1 MIEPGFARSIL
12 KRLTNVRAGILT
24 EYPFFGALLIHLNFG
39 LANCETAFTDMKRIV
54 FDPEFAMR
62 LDEEQLGF
70 VMLHEVLH
78 CALNHCTRARGYH
91 PHTFNIACDI
101 VVNSNIMSVMGLSE
115 MIIDGHSVM
124 HLAPDGKEGYEYN
137 AEQVYYMLLED
148 DDFLQGN
155 LSKQSLESLGE
166 TTDKS
171 GNGDANKS
179 NNTTYKE
186 GILDTHDVWGN
197 ISESTSLKDEW
208 KIRIQEAAHKHAGSM
223 SLPPM
228 IRELIDDLN
237 YRSKLNWK
245 YLLSMFLQNVHKVF
259 EFTYSPPDRKYTEY
273 DIYMQSY
280 TSIRKEKPENIWF
293 CVDTSGSISSKE
305 LSVIFSELKQAMEQL
320 PGLSGIL
327 SFFDTSVSA
336 PQEFESIED
345 LENIQPVGGGGTS
358 FKAIFR
364 YLQENMSHELP
375 CGIVIL
381 TDGWADYPEEKEAL
395 GVPVLWII
403 LNNERDT
410 PWGECVH
417 IDSKHI

>member
-70 VMLHEVLH
+70 VMLHEVMH
-78 CALNHCTRARGYH
+78 CALNHCIRGKGYH
-91 PHTFNIACDI
+91 PYTFNIACDI

-115 MIIDGHSVM
+115 MMIDGYPVM

-137 AEQVYYMLLED
+137 AEQVYYMLLEEGD
-148 DDFLQGN
+148 SLQGN
-155 LSKQSLESLGE
+155 ASK
-166 TTDKS
+166 D
-171 GNGDANKS
+171 S
-179 NNTTYKE
+179 NNIYEE
-186 GILDTHDVWGN
+186 GRVDTHDVWGN
-197 ISESTSLKDEW
+197 ISEVTCLQDEW
-208 KIRIQEAAHKHAGSM
+208 KLRIQEAATKHAGSM
-223 SLPPM
+223 SLPPT
-228 IRELIDDLN
+228 IREWIDDLN

-280 TSIRKEKPENIWF
+280 TSIRHEKPENIWF
-293 CVDTSGSISSKE
+293 CVDTSGSISSRE
-305 LSVIFSELKQAMEQL
+305 LTVIFAEIKQAMEQL

-327 SFFDTSVSA
+327 SFFDTSVSE
-336 PQEFESIED
+336 PKEFQSIEE
-345 LENIQPVGGGGTS
+345 LEACEPVGGGGTS
-358 FKAIFR
+358 FHAIFR
-364 YLQENMSHELP
+364 YLQENMAQELP
-375 CGIVIL
+375 CGMVIL
-381 TDGWADYPEEKEAL
+381 TDGWASYPKEKEAL

-403 LNNERDT
+403 LDNKRDT

-417 IDSKHI
+417 IDSKYL